1 MAAVCSS
8 NNESVT
14 QATPN
19 LCYFYLWCNGTRII
33 AGIIHPVGNI
43 FLFLFEVI
51 SELLSV
57 SSIARSLITV
67 PHELT

>member
-1 MAAVCSS
+1 MAAFCSS
-8 NNESVT
+8 NNEKVI

-19 LCYFYLWCNGTRII
+19 FCYFHLWCNGTRVI
-33 AGIIHPVGNI
+33 AGIIHPVGNV

-57 SSIARSLITV
+57 SSIARFLITV